1 MKIRLS
7 SLIFIIFLTCKTK
20 PKIHLTQEF
29 KLPKS
34 SILGFPQKVG
44 IITKNYTIFNNT
56 IQTQN
61 TNYDYLTI
69 IRKDE
74 IVKIEKIM
82 QDTEQHGIKGKWI
95 LATYKG
101 QKGYIFSTDINI
113 IDNIIIE

>member
-1 MKIRLS
+1 MKIKLLP
-7 SLIFIIFLTCKTK
+7 LIIFFLTCKIK
-20 PKIHLTQEF
+20 QEVSLIKEF

-44 IITKNYTIFNNT
+44 IITKNYTILNNT
-56 IQTQN
+56 IQIQKI
-61 TNYDYLTI
+61 NYDYLTI

-74 IVKIEKIM
+74 IVRIEKIM
-82 QDTEQHGIKGKWI
+82 QDTEQHGIKGKWV

-101 QKGYIFSTDINI
+101 NKGYIFSKDINI

>member
-1 MKIRLS
+1 M
-7 SLIFIIFLTCKTK
+7 IFLTCNKKLEIPLTK
-20 PKIHLTQEF
+20 EF

-34 SILGFPQKVG
+34 SVLGFSRKVG
-44 IITKNYTIFNNT
+44 IITKNYAILNNGT
-56 IQTQN
+56 KTDN

-82 QDTEQHGIKGKWI
+82 QNAEKHGIKGKWI

-101 QKGYIFSTDINI
+101 KKGYIFSKDINI